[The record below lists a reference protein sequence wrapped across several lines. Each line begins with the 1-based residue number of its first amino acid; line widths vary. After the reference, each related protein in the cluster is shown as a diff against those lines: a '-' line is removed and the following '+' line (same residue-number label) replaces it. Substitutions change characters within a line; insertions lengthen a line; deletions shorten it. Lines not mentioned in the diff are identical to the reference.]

1 MCKSNR
7 YLYQLSK
14 RGIKIINQRENPEA
28 QQETKEQ
35 RYAYYRKQ
43 NQIKKFGFC
52 KKCKSSLC
60 ICQSILE
67 DF

>member
-1 MCKSNR
+1 MFRVNK
-7 YLYQLSK
+7 YIFKLYQ